1 MKHQPPRRQ
10 RAARVA
16 ASAAALGLSAALFAG
31 PVWAQN
37 NEAPSARSGP
47 RNLFDFGLWQATQD
61 HRVLAGVRDTTFN
74 GGLGEPFSLENDL
87 GLRRKNQITTF
98 GYTRLIGAAWHVSAD
113 HLKSDRSSTAT
124 TPRSLLIFGST
135 VPAGT
140 TVRSDTGFSYYSV
153 AGGLA
158 LLQRGDTEFGVRFGG
173 GSVRDRLSYKLP
185 NASYDSRLSNY
196 DLLPLLGLFF
206 SARPLAT
213 LHVEAR
219 ADYLREQSSRSTHL
233 RVGLRWQPSPHVGLE
248 AAYWRLGGTST
259 PDDDIYGG
267 NEEVRYKLSGP
278 RIALR
283 LAF

>member
-1 MKHQPPRRQ
+1 MNHRSTPPLRRHAL
-10 RAARVA
+10 AAPLA
-16 ASAAALGLSAALFAG
+16 MLGLATAAFTA
-31 PVWAQN
+31 PAWAQTS
-37 NEAPSARSGP
+37 EAPAARSGP
-47 RNLFDFGLWQATQD
+47 RNLFDIGVWQATQD
-61 HRVLAGVRDTTFN
+61 HSVLAGVRDTLGY
-74 GGLGEPFSLENDL
+74 GGIGERFSLENDL
-87 GLRRKNQITTF
+87 GLRRKNQITTV
-98 GYTRLIGAAWHVSAD
+98 GYTRLIGSAWHVSAD
-113 HLKSDRSSTAT
+113 HLKSDRSSTAA
-124 TPRSLLIFGST
+124 TPRSLLIFGGT
-135 VPAGT
+135 VPAGS

-173 GSVRDRLSYKLP
+173 GSVRDRLSYRLP
-185 NASYDSRLSNY
+185 NTSFDAGLINA

-213 LHVEAR
+213 LHVDAR
-219 ADYLREQSSRSTHL
+219 ADYLRERSSRSTHL
-233 RVGLRWQPSPHVGLE
+233 RLGLRWQPSPHVGLE

-267 NEEVRYKLSGP
+267 NAEVRYKLSGP

>member
-1 MKHQPPRRQ
+1 MTHHPLRLRL
-10 RAARVA
+10 AAC
-16 ASAAALGLSAALFAG
+16 SLAAATFAS
-31 PVWAQN
+31 PAWAQTAD
-37 NEAPSARSGP
+37 APSARSGP
-47 RNLFDFGLWQATQD
+47 RNLFDIGLWQATQD
-61 HRVLAGVRDTTFN
+61 HRVLAGVRDTLVY
-74 GGLGEPFSLENDL
+74 GGIGEPFGLENDL
-87 GLRRKNQITTF
+87 GLRRKNQITTL
-98 GYTRLIGAAWHVSAD
+98 GYTRLIGAAWQVSVD

-124 TPRSLLIFGST
+124 TPRSLLIFGGT

-140 TVRSDTGFSYYSV
+140 RVRSDTRFTYTSV

-173 GSVRDRLSYKLP
+173 GSVRDRLRYQLP
-185 NASYDSRLSNY
+185 NTSYDSGLINA

-206 SARPLAT
+206 SARPWAT
-213 LHVEAR
+213 LHVDAR
-219 ADYLREQSSRSTHL
+219 ADYLREDRSRSAFL
-233 RVGLRWQPSPHVGLE
+233 RLGLRWQPSPHVGLE

-259 PDDDIYGG
+259 PDDDLYGG